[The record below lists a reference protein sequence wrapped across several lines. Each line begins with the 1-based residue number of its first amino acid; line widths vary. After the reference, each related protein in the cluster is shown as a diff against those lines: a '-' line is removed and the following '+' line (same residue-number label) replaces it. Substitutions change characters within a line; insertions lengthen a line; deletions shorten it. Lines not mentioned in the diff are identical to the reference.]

1 MINTG
6 LQSRPARV
14 KLFVLGDDN
23 VWEDVGVG
31 NIDFTP
37 G

>member
-1 MINTG
+1 MISPS
-6 LQSRPARV
+6 LRMRPARV
-14 KLFVLGDDN
+14 KLFALSDDN